1 MGIKLIVAYSC
12 NDTYIPQTGISLISL
27 FENNKDVDEIIIYF
41 ISKGVSDNNKKIL
54 QEICD
59 KYSRKLSIFEFDDI
73 AYDLKLT
80 STGRHIETVY
90 TKIFFSRIPNLD
102 KIIYI
107 DSDTIVNGSLKDL
120 WGMDLTDKY
129 MGMVET
135 YTGDEAKKTL
145 AMPKGTPFY
154 NDGFAIVNVDY
165 CREHNLIGKCLKVID
180 DFNGNP
186 PVLSE
191 GVLNKV
197 CIGHILSVSPRY
209 NMMAGI
215 YQIIRLNPRYVA
227 EKLNY
232 SFEDIFDSYKRPIII
247 HYLSGFYGRPWNK
260 GCTHPLRDIFLHYK
274 SISSW
279 KDTPLYKGNLP
290 LRLKLLG
297 RLLNIV
303 GPYSFEKIHKFLNK
317 YVHFQR

>member
-1 MGIKLIVAYSC
+1 MKVSYSC
-12 NDTYIPQTGISLISL
+12 NDGYISQMGISLISL
-27 FENNKDVDEIIIYF
+27 FENNKDIDEIIIYF
-41 ISKGVSDNNKKIL
+41 ISMGVSDNNKKTL

-59 KYSRKLSIFEFDDI
+59 KYKRKLEIFEFDDI

-90 TKIFFSRIPNLD
+90 TKIFFSRIPNLN
-102 KIIYI
+102 KIVYI
-107 DSDTIVNGSLKDL
+107 DSDTIVNGSLKNL

-135 YTGDEAKKTL
+135 YTGDEAKKAL

-154 NDGFAIVNVDY
+154 NDGVAIVNVDY

-197 CIGHILSVSPRY
+197 CMGHILSVSPRY
-209 NMMAGI
+209 NMMAGM
-215 YQIIRLNPRYVA
+215 YHLIRLNPNYVA

-232 SFEDIFDSYKRPIII
+232 SSEDIIESYKNPIII
-247 HYLSGFYGRPWNK
+247 HYLSAFYDRPWNK
-260 GCTHPLRDIFLHYK
+260 GCTHPLKNLYEKYK
-274 SISSW
+274 SLSPWQSM
-279 KDTPLYKGNLP
+279 KQSKGSLP
-290 LRLKLLG
+290 LRLRALG
-297 RLLNIV
+297 ILLNLV
-303 GPYSFEKIHKFLNK
+303 GPYNFDKIRKLIK
-317 YVHFQR
+317 